1 MKSSAAQLRQSD
13 LDHHLHPFTDTAA
26 LAVEGGS
33 RIIARAEG
41 AYIWDIDGN
50 KILDGMAG
58 LWCVNIGYGREELA
72 AVASQQMQILPYYN
86 SFFKTATVPS
96 IQLAERL
103 VELTPAGL
111 NHVFFANS
119 GSEAND
125 TIARMVRYYW
135 ELEGQAQRQII
146 IGRQYG
152 YHGSTT
158 LAASLSG
165 NHMHGQGGV
174 PLPGFSHIRAP
185 YLFGAE
191 NPGQDAE
198 EFGRA
203 AAQALEE
210 KILELGADRV
220 AAFFGEPIQGSGG
233 MIIPPSS
240 YWPEIQ
246 RICKKYGI
254 LLVADEVITGFGRT
268 GRYFGSEL
276 YDIHPDLMTLAKGLS
291 SGYLPIS
298 AVMVGD
304 RVAETIIH
312 KGKEFV
318 HGFTY
323 SGHPVSAAVA
333 LENLRII
340 EAEHLVENAAE
351 VGSYLQSRLRQLE
364 SHPLVGEVRGVGL
377 LGAIELVQNKSPR
390 RFFSPVGAV
399 GTRCRDHCFANGLVM
414 RAVRD
419 TMIIAPPLI
428 FTRTHVDELIGKAR
442 LALDRT
448 WAELEKTSPERINHV
463 HIS

>member
-1 MKSSAAQLRQSD
+1 MNLSAAQLRQSD
-13 LDHHLHPFTDTAA
+13 LDHHLHPFTDNAA
-26 LAVEGGS
+26 LAVEGGA
-33 RIIARAEG
+33 RIITRAEG

-58 LWCVNIGYGREELA
+58 LWCVNIGYGRKELA
-72 AVASQQMQILPYYN
+72 EVASQQMQTLPYYN

-103 VELTPAGL
+103 VDLTPAGL

-165 NHMHGQGGV
+165 GHMHGQGGV
-174 PLPGFSHIRAP
+174 PLAGFSHIRAP
-185 YLFGAE
+185 YRFGAD
-191 NPGQDAE
+191 NPEHDAE
-198 EFGRA
+198 AFGRA
-203 AAQALEE
+203 AAQVLEE
-210 KILELGADRV
+210 KILELGPERV
-220 AAFFGEPIQGSGG
+220 AAFFGEPVQGSGG

-246 RICKKYGI
+246 RICKKYGV

-268 GRYFGSEL
+268 GRWFAAEL
-276 YDIHPDLMTLAKGLS
+276 YDIQPDLMTLAKGLS

-312 KGKEFV
+312 KGEEFV

-323 SGHPVSAAVA
+323 SGHPVAAAVA

-340 EAEHLVENAAE
+340 EEEHLVENAAD
-351 VGSYLQSRLRQLE
+351 VGAYLQASLHQLE
-364 SHPLVGEVRGVGL
+364 DHPLVGEVRGVGL
-377 LGAIELVQNKSPR
+377 LGAIELVQNKAPR
-390 RFFSPVGAV
+390 QFFSPMGEV
-399 GTRCRDHCFANGLVM
+399 GTRCRNHCFANGLVM

-419 TMIIAPPLI
+419 TMIISPPLI
-428 FTRTHVDELIGKAR
+428 FTRAQVDELIDKAR
-442 LALDRT
+442 LALDQT
-448 WAELEKTSPERINHV
+448 WVDLQKASAEDINHAR
-463 HIS
+463 IA

>member
-1 MKSSAAQLRQSD
+1 MSLSATQLRKSD
-13 LDHHLHPFTDTAA
+13 LEHHLHPFTDTAA
-26 LAVEGGS
+26 LAAEGGA
-33 RIIARAEG
+33 RIISRAEG

-58 LWCVNIGYGREELA
+58 LWCVNIGYGRKELA
-72 AVASQQMQILPYYN
+72 EVAYQQMQSLPYYN
-86 SFFKTATVPS
+86 SFFKTTTAPS

-135 ELEGQAQRQII
+135 ELKGEPQRQII
-146 IGRQYG
+146 IGRQFG

-165 NHMHGQGGV
+165 PHMHGQGGV
-174 PLPGFSHIRAP
+174 PLPGFSHIIAP
-185 YLFGAE
+185 YRFGAE
-191 NPGQDAE
+191 NPEQDADA
-198 EFGRA
+198 FGRTA
-203 AAQALEE
+203 AHALEE

-220 AAFFGEPIQGSGG
+220 AAFFGEPVQGSGG
-233 MIIPPSS
+233 MVIPPAS

-246 RICKKYGI
+246 RICKKYGV

-268 GRYFGSEL
+268 GRWFASER
-276 YDIHPDLMTLAKGLS
+276 YDIQPDLMTLAKGLS

-298 AVMVGD
+298 AVLVGD
-304 RVAETIIH
+304 RVAETLVR
-312 KGKEFV
+312 KGGEFA

-340 EAEHLVENAAE
+340 EEEHLVENADE
-351 VGSYLQSRLRQLE
+351 VGAYLQSQLRQLE
-364 SHPLVGEVRGVGL
+364 IHPLVGEVRGVGL
-377 LGAIELVQNKSPR
+377 LGAIELVQRKSPR
-390 RFFSPVGAV
+390 QFFSPLGEVGM
-399 GTRCRDHCFANGLVM
+399 RCRNHCFANGLVM

-419 TMIIAPPLI
+419 TMIISPPLI
-428 FTRTHVDELIGKAR
+428 FTRAHVDELISKAR
-442 LALDRT
+442 LALDQT
-448 WAELEKTSPERINHV
+448 WAELETTSPGDINHV
-463 HIS
+463 RVG